1 MFSFDSI
8 IDAVQNG
15 KKQVVS
21 TFVTDKKFQAE
32 LNKLIDAQ
40 AEFAKGQVQST
51 LSIAEALAKNA
62 KETTEVFVSKFKVG
76 A

>member
-1 MFSFDSI
+1 MFNQV
-8 IDAVQNG
+8 IDALQNS

-32 LNKLIDAQ
+32 LTKLIEAQ
-40 AEFAKGQVQST
+40 TEFTKSQVQST

-62 KETTEVFVSKFKVG
+62 KETTETFVAKFKVG

>member
-1 MFSFDSI
+1 MFNQVI
-8 IDAVQNG
+8 NAIQNG
-15 KKQVVS
+15 KKQIVN
-21 TFVTDKKFQAE
+21 TFVQDKKFQAE
-32 LNKLIDAQ
+32 LIKLIEAQ

-62 KETTEVFVSKFKVG
+62 QATTKSLVEKFKVG

>member
-1 MFSFDSI
+1 MFLFDST
-8 IDAVQNG
+8 IDAIQNS

-32 LNKLIDAQ
+32 LTKLIEAQ
-40 AEFAKGQVQST
+40 TEFTKSQVQST

-62 KETTEVFVSKFKVG
+62 KETTETFVAKFKVG